1 MGSRALLLRE
11 LINDD
16 LYAVDERR
24 VAEAIV
30 ARVALHGNVAEPELR
45 NESRHPGVGSF
56 RFDPRA
62 RSFRLERSA
71 GARHFRG

>member
-1 MGSRALLLRE
+1 MLLRE

-30 ARVALHGNVAEPELR
+30 ARVALRGNVAEPELR
-45 NESRHPGVGSF
+45 NESRHPGVRSF